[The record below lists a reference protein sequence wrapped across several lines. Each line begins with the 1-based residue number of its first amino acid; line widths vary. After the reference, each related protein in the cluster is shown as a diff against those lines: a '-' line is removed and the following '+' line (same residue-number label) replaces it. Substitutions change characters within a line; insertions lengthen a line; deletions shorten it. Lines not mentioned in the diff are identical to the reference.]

1 MATSIFSCQL
11 AKLQYPH
18 KNYGKIENLSEF
30 DLEKYFP
37 FKILENILQPKI

>member
-1 MATSIFSCQL
+1 MPAGKVAIST
-11 AKLQYPH
+11 H